1 MQMKRKLKEER
12 ASMAVYVAIAL
23 TSFLIILVS
32 LYTTSVSV
40 RKAQLSTIIKIKEAY
55 EQDNAKIEEDLNQWG
70 LCSVNKRKDDRIRK
84 VER

>member
-55 EQDNAKIEEDLNQWG
+55 EQDNAKIEADLN
-70 LCSVNKRKDDRIRK
+70 K
-84 VER
+84 

>member
-1 MQMKRKLKEER
+1 MRISMQMKKKLKEER

-55 EQDNAKIEEDLNQWG
+55 EQDNERIERDLS
-70 LCSVNKRKDDRIRK
+70 L
-84 VER
+84 

>member
-1 MQMKRKLKEER
+1 MQMKKKLKEER

-55 EQDNAKIEEDLNQWG
+55 EQDNERIERDLS
-70 LCSVNKRKDDRIRK
+70 L
-84 VER
+84 

>member
-1 MQMKRKLKEER
+1 MRISMQMKRKLKEER

-55 EQDNAKIEEDLNQWG
+55 EQDNAKIEADLN
-70 LCSVNKRKDDRIRK
+70 K
-84 VER
+84 